1 MARKT
6 KEEAEKTRK
15 DIIHSARKVF
25 HLCGVSRSTLEN
37 IAKEAGV
44 TRGAIYW
51 HFQDKA
57 ELFFAMRGDVFTPMV
72 ERTDSFLLSDAYDN
86 PLDAIEASLKEFF
99 RVLDDCSVVREV
111 FEIMISRCEYVDEFA
126 SVQEEVGRPA
136 QEFLKKMERVYLRAA
151 EKGMLR
157 EGLDPLESAR
167 DTWAFTSGMLHLLL
181 GCQMDSGLDQQIPQM
196 ITTHMALRRRAN
208 PAPK

>member
-25 HLCGVSRSTLEN
+25 HQCGVSRSTLEK

-57 ELFFAMRGDVFTPMV
+57 ELFFAMREDVFTPMV

-111 FEIMISRCEYVDEFA
+111 FEIMISRCEYVDEFS

-136 QEFLKKMERVYLRAA
+136 QEFLNKIERVYLRAA
-151 EKGMLR
+151 EKGTLR

-208 PAPK
+208 PTPK

>member
-25 HLCGVSRSTLEN
+25 HQCGVSRSTLEK

-57 ELFFAMRGDVFTPMV
+57 ELFFAMREDVFTPMV

-99 RVLDDCSVVREV
+99 R
-111 FEIMISRCEYVDEFA
+111 
-126 SVQEEVGRPA
+126 G
-136 QEFLKKMERVYLRAA
+136 
-151 EKGMLR
+151 
-157 EGLDPLESAR
+157 AR
-167 DTWAFTSGMLHLLL
+167 RLFGGARGIRDHDF
-181 GCQMDSGLDQQIPQM
+181 
-196 ITTHMALRRRAN
+196 ALRVR
-208 PAPK
+208 